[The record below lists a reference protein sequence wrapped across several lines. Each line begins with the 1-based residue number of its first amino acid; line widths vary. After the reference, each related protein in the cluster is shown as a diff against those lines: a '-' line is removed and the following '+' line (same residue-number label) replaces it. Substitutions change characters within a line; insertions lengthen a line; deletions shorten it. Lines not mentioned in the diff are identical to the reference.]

1 MLVEYDIVYMMRKV
15 LKGSAIDNHL
25 VENAIEDYEPLDF
38 EFPDENMLL
47 IEEEENKK
55 NWWTI

>member
-1 MLVEYDIVYMMRKV
+1 MMRKV

-55 NWWTI
+55 N

>member
-55 NWWTI
+55 N